1 MQAVGIQTALKTIIF
16 WFGIPRFGTVKNS
29 WKKNGMLLREMLCVC
44 LLANPSYSLKG
55 YFTAVC
61 FIQWSVHFPIK
72 SSYTLFSHDN
82 TLLNN
87 VI

>member
-44 LLANPSYSLKG
+44 VYWPIPVTVSKVTSQLYASYSG
-55 YFTAVC
+55 Q
-61 FIQWSVHFPIK
+61 FISQLRAAIHFSRMII
-72 SSYTLFSHDN
+72 HC
-82 TLLNN
+82 
-87 VI
+87 

>member
-1 MQAVGIQTALKTIIF
+1 M
-16 WFGIPRFGTVKNS
+16 NS
-29 WKKNGMLLREMLCVC
+29 DCIENKYFLVRYPEIWYFLGKNGMLLREKLRVC
-44 LLANPSYSLKG
+44 LLANPSHSLKG

-61 FIQWSVHFPIK
+61 FIQGSVHFPIK
-72 SSYTLFSHDN
+72 SSYTLFSHNN